1 MKNRTEL
8 INLFKSKDEIGRG
21 IEIGTYEG
29 EYASEILK
37 TWTSD
42 LYLIDIWRNVN
53 NTEYSD
59 SCNRKDYINVMHKCC
74 QNISGHEERCHMIR
88 SSSENAAKL
97 FNNESFDF
105 IYLDANHKYEF
116 IKADMKLWFPK
127 LRKGGVFAGHDYL
140 KINWFADKN
149 FAEDGVN
156 KHIFFNNGNY
166 AGQFGVNPAVEEF
179 CAQLNCKFR
188 VTEDEWFGSWFFIK

>member
-1 MKNRTEL
+1 MKNRIEL
-8 INLFKSKDEIGRG
+8 INLFKSKNKIGRG

-37 TWTSD
+37 IWTSD
-42 LYLIDIWRNVN
+42 LYLIDIWKKVN
-53 NTEYSD
+53 NTDYSD
-59 SCNRKDYINVMHKCC
+59 SCNREDYINVMHKCC
-74 QNISGHEERCHMIR
+74 QNISSHEERCYMIR

-97 FNNESFDF
+97 FDNESFDF

-116 IKADMKLWFPK
+116 VKADMNLWFPK

-140 KINWFADKN
+140 KIDWLVDKN
-149 FAEDGVN
+149 FAEDGFN
-156 KHIFFNNGNY
+156 KHIFLSNGSY

-179 CAQLNCKFR
+179 CAQLNYKFFI
-188 VTEDEWFGSWFFIK
+188 TEDEWFGSWFFIK